1 MSYGEPSKGL
11 VQTMPST
18 FDPLENLKASVEYA
32 IDRYGMVPGRLR
44 AGEYILTPEA
54 AREIAMRKLASD
66 DEPTFEHLMRKGM
79 LGDWQDEEPLDD
91 YPEPPPPP
99 VF

>member
-1 MSYGEPSKGL
+1 MDPPFS
-11 VQTMPST
+11 
-18 FDPLENLKASVEYA
+18 DPLENLKASVAYA
-32 IDRYGMVPGRLR
+32 RR
-44 AGEYILTPEA
+44 GEYVLTPEA

-66 DEPTFEHLMRKGM
+66 DEPTFDKIMRKAM
-79 LGDWQDEEPLDD
+79 LGDWTETEEPLDD